1 MSQRK
6 IRCVRGKKKSK
17 FYNMDGVEI
26 IQVGL
31 DNLFFPKWT
40 ERVFR
45 APSRNR
51 LLALRH
57 STHSSCV

>member
-1 MSQRK
+1 
-6 IRCVRGKKKSK
+6 
-17 FYNMDGVEI
+17 MDGVEI

-57 STHSSCV
+57 STHFSCV